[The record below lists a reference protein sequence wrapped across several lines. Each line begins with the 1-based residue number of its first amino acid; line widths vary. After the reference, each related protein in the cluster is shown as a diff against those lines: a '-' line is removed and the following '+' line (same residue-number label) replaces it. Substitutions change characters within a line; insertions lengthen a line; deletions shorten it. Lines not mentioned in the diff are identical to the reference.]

1 MNEFLKK
8 AVLAVFTPLVRY
20 LIKQGWTYPA
30 VSAVLKEAYVAA
42 ALGQSREPV
51 TDARVSLLTGI
62 HRKEVKRLRVAI
74 SAGAERGAL
83 RKEAGIAVRVIA
95 EWVGNRQFLD
105 SRGRPK
111 VLLLRGANKPTFES
125 VVRKVKADM
134 RPRVV
139 LDELLRAGAVEL
151 ENDKVRLLRNAYVPA
166 SPDDMLAILGAN
178 VRDHLQSALHNL
190 VGGEPYV
197 ERAVYYGVID
207 ADDLD
212 RLRPE
217 LNDRADRFLREINA
231 LVMPLNDSAM
241 QGSPTKCRRMRLGVY
256 YYEDDTMFANNR
268 GNTPT
273 GDPHEKSRK

>member
-30 VSAVLKEAYVAA
+30 VSAVLKEAYVAS

-74 SAGAERGAL
+74 SAGAGHGAL

-95 EWVGNRQFLD
+95 EWVGNRHFLD
-105 SRGRPK
+105 ARGRPRF
-111 VLLLRGANKPTFES
+111 LPLRSTGNKPTFES
-125 VVRKVKADM
+125 LIRKVKADM
-134 RPRVV
+134 RPKVV
-139 LDELLRAGAVEL
+139 LDELLRAGVVEL
-151 ENDKVRLLRNAYVPA
+151 ENDKVRLRRNAYVPA
-166 SPDDMLAILGAN
+166 SPDELLAILGVN

-190 VGGEPYV
+190 DGGEPYV
-197 ERAVYYGVID
+197 ERAVYYGVVD

-217 LNDRADRFLREINA
+217 LADRADRFLREVNA
-231 LVMPLNDSAM
+231 LVMPLNKTAL
-241 QGSPTKCRRMRLGVY
+241 QERSPNRRRMRLGLY
-256 YYEDDTMFANNR
+256 YYEDDAVAAGDSQSTSGDSR
-268 GNTPT
+268 G
-273 GDPHEKSRK
+273 KSRN